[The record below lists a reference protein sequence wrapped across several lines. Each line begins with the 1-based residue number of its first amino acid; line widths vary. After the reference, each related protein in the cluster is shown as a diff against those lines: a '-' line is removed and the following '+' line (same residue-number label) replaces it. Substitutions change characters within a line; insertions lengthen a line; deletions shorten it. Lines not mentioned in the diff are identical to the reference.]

1 MGRLTTTT
9 NQIKRLIGSM
19 AFFLQKCVRT
29 DIGLPWLIIQSAG
42 IIRTEKGLS
51 LPSRLMKNTSIN
63 WKSVLLVLVSV
74 AALALLVQM
83 QSPLPGHLTK
93 IDYRAYW
100 GASRLLA
107 NSENFSDEGRLLELQ
122 RQFTGWTED
131 EAMMTWNPPWLLG
144 WFLPYAAL
152 TFNRSSWLWF
162 LTNIFLIFTSV
173 ILLWRVFSNKQEN
186 QRKIWI
192 PFLLTFIYVPTLT
205 TLLVGQI
212 TSLVLFGLAGFLFY
226 DQRRKQFASGVA
238 LALTTVKPHLVYVT
252 LPLLLLELARQR
264 RWRSFAGFLAP
275 LLLGTLLVFL
285 LRPTFVPE
293 YIKSIGSGSL
303 TRVTVPTITFVLTYV
318 SGLSFLRF
326 TGLLIIPVF
335 IGAWYYRQRYNPI
348 EMKDLVIVTL
358 ITSFLFTPV
367 AWSFDAIILIIPL
380 TRVAAW
386 AVEGTIGRLSAVA
399 MLIIFIT
406 ANAIAL
412 YQRSL
417 QVPDWNF
424 FWFPTVMAGLYFW
437 GWWQSSKSP

>member
-1 MGRLTTTT
+1 M
-9 NQIKRLIGSM
+9 
-19 AFFLQKCVRT
+19 
-29 DIGLPWLIIQSAG
+29 IIQTAG
-42 IIRTEKGLS
+42 IIRVEKSLFLS
-51 LPSRLMKNTSIN
+51 SRLMKPKSIN

-74 AALALLVQM
+74 AALAFVVQM

-107 NSENFSDEGRLLELQ
+107 NSENFSDEERLLELQ
-122 RQFTGWTED
+122 RQTTGWTED
-131 EAMMTWNPPWLLG
+131 KAMMTWNPPWLLG

-162 LTNIFLIFTSV
+162 LTNIFLIFSSV
-173 ILLWRVFSNKQEN
+173 ILLWRVFCNKQDS
-186 QRKIWI
+186 QRTIWI
-192 PFLLTFIYVPTLT
+192 PFILAFIYIPTLT

-212 TSLVLFGLAGFLFY
+212 TSLVLFGLSGFLFF
-226 DQRRKQFASGVA
+226 DQRRRQFVSGAS
-238 LALTTVKPHLVYVT
+238 LALTTVKPHLVFIT

-264 RWRSFAGFLAP
+264 RWRSFAGLLAP
-275 LLLGTLLVFL
+275 VFLGILLVFL
-285 LRPTFVPE
+285 LRPTFIPE
-293 YIKSIGSGSL
+293 YINSIGGGSL
-303 TRVTVPTITFVLTYV
+303 TRVTTPTITFILTYV

-326 TGLLIIPVF
+326 IGFLIIPAFV
-335 IGAWYYRQRYNPI
+335 AWWYYRQRNNPI

-358 ITSFLFTPV
+358 IVSFLFTPF
-367 AWSFDAIILIIPL
+367 AWSFDAIVLIIPL

-386 AVEGTIGRLSAVA
+386 AVEGKSGRLPAVA
-399 MLIIFIT
+399 MLIIFIA
-406 ANAIAL
+406 ANAFAF

-437 GWWQSSKSP
+437 GWWLSVKTP